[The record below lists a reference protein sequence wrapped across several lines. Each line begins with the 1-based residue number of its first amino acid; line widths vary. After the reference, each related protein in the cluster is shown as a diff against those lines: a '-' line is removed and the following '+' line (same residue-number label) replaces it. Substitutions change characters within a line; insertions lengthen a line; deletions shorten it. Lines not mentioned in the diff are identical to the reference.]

1 MAHEP
6 DDVEA
11 ERARRW
17 WQTRRHIGSIGRA
30 AEFVA
35 DVGFALLFPNRG
47 LVLPSLWAAASD
59 RPIAEEGS
67 EWGPDIERVWG
78 WKDELPRRGLAWYGR
93 FLRGRPSFLSP
104 GLLTQLYPR
113 SGRPDDF
120 EEAPLGPDAG
130 RIASV
135 LVRSGPLPASVLR
148 RAVNL
153 EGKQGGARFSAALTE
168 LGRALVVTHF
178 GTEQEDSGWPSAVL
192 ELTARAFDVRSRPA
206 DLAEARRAAAS
217 RYLRTMV
224 FARPLDLA
232 LAFGWSRT
240 DARTVLSDL
249 AGRGEAVRDGQGFRS
264 LEPSTSTP
272 RRPRK

>member
-1 MAHEP
+1 MGSQEP
-6 DDVEA
+6 DDIEA

-59 RPIAEEGS
+59 RPIGEEGS

-93 FLRGRPSFLSP
+93 FLRGRPSFLSTE
-104 GLLTQLYPR
+104 LLAQLYPR
-113 SGRPDDF
+113 SGEPDDF
-120 EEAPLGPDAG
+120 EEMPLSPDAG

-135 LVRSGPLPASVLR
+135 LLRSGALPAAVLR

-153 EGKQGGARFSAALTE
+153 EGKQGGARFSSALTE

-178 GTEQEDSGWPSAVL
+178 GTDQEDSGWPSAVL
-192 ELTARAFDVRSRPA
+192 ELTTRVFDVRSRVDA
-206 DLAEARRAAAS
+206 AEARRRAA
-217 RYLRTMV
+217 RRFLGTMV
-224 FARPLDLA
+224 FSRPIDLS
-232 LAFGWSRT
+232 LAFGWPRAE
-240 DARTVLSDL
+240 ARAMLSDL
-249 AGRGEAVRDGQGFRS
+249 AVRGMAVPEGSGFRS
-264 LEPSTSTP
+264 VEPRNPT
-272 RRPRK
+272 RGRGRK